1 MPENNQSDNQAPPT
15 DKRPAS
21 SPSTTKRRRF
31 ITRRNTI
38 IAVIGLVCA
47 VIALTLVGLI
57 AYRLGYVDRY
67 IAGQVKDTLAK
78 YGVRAEIK
86 NFHTSITPQTVEMLG
101 VELYDAQTGEKLGKI
116 DRIVATVR
124 IEDLYAL
131 NLRRNINLK
140 DLQIEGLELWVSF
153 DSQGRS
159 NFRNIR
165 VPPPEPN
172 QRILFAYSTAH
183 VELKNSQIHYGDA
196 LHSLAGEA
204 RNLRATIQP
213 DDPNA
218 PSSSW
223 MNTVTFSSTNST
235 FVYDGKPIDNI
246 DVEARGRVNQ
256 VRAEIQDLTLRSPI
270 AETHLTGVM
279 GDWRKLQY
287 TLNITSTIDLT
298 QASEILQ
305 PKTTL
310 RGAGNFV
317 GTVNGDG
324 DHYTVDGS
332 IKSDAL
338 AADGVRLQGLN
349 VNAKGSGQ
357 GSSYDFNG
365 KAVAQLLTAGDFQLN
380 AVQISGGVMGTGSD
394 FRWVGELRAAAEKSY
409 GTTITGLILRD
420 ARAEYND
427 GVLTASAPQLTGA
440 GLTTSTARV
449 QNGIQANDIRVR
461 LENGKTT
468 ATVATAKAGKITSGE
483 TTVNGVTA
491 KGIDIKGDGN
501 VTNVT
506 VNEVQVGE
514 ANAFGAQTGS
524 INIAGVRLAVRNG
537 RVQGST
543 NDINAGNVKLK
554 DGNLENVKLARPAFT
569 VEPSGRYRASAD
581 LSLGGGVWGTMKL
594 GPARASI
601 VAASDQIQVANFTA
615 EALDGRAS
623 GNATISLR
631 KNGASRVNANF
642 DNFDLGGLITLLS
655 GRAVP
660 IASKATGRADLTFT
674 GTDFANATGNVNAQL
689 VGAAPPGSN
698 LAPLSGDFAV
708 TANKGLFQIQN
719 ANLKT
724 AATTL
729 IASGQFSVD
738 QPVSSLR
745 VDLASTDASE
755 LQHLLISSGA
765 IPELEEQFGTYNIDL
780 GGKLA
785 FNGTINGALKDPIV
799 SGHAELGSLLMS
811 GTDVGSLAANISS
824 TAVETRITEGRLT
837 QANGGSAQFS
847 ATLPRT
853 GQDNISIDATLDRLS
868 GSTLAALPFLQMKP
882 LLGGPPTK
890 LDIQSDISGRIAIT
904 GLPNAMSGVADI
916 RMGGGKVNG
925 EALQGLT
932 AHATFNGSLI
942 TADRFDANFDAGHVS
957 GSGKFDMKT
966 QAFEIRASG
975 DRVQLERLAAFANK
989 SNLPKIAGTAKL
1001 DITASGLFKDVSS
1014 YQINFDGESN
1024 DVTIDGRSAGNVK
1037 LIGRTENKQLNV
1049 SFTTTGLF
1057 GDQGQT
1063 ITAQVD
1069 LSNEKLPAV
1078 VESNITNADLSQ
1090 LLKIYLAS
1098 QTKETTTPP
1107 VNVTGR
1113 ASGTL
1118 KLAGNLM
1125 TENAEGEEVFSWRGL
1140 TGTATFTELSF
1151 RVEDSSFA
1159 ATAPVVIDFKPDEIN
1174 FHEAQFQGP
1183 GTNVTI
1189 AGAVATAA
1197 GGRNTFGINGQ
1208 INLQILRGISPD
1220 LFSSGFADVAINVGG
1235 TYENQRVTGR
1245 ASLRNASVAVFLGNQ
1260 RLQLANLQGA
1270 ILFNSSQAQ
1279 IESLTGTLGGG
1290 SIRASGGARIEG
1302 FSITQFL
1309 FNVQANKVTVDYPE
1323 DFRSTVTADLE
1334 LRGNQQRQF
1343 IRGNVEVHR
1352 SEYTKDIRLEELI
1365 NQRPAPSIEEG
1376 GEFKLADTAVFDK
1389 LHVEGRNALI
1399 MRNNLGNVVAS
1410 LSLTI
1415 DGPVKE
1421 PIIEG
1426 RVTATRGTLN
1436 FRNNPYEVTRGLIYF
1451 PPRLGADPVLN
1462 IEAQS
1467 VIRGYRVTAL
1477 IEGPLSHPTT
1487 NVGSEP
1493 ALPQADVVS
1502 LILTGTLTSTDTSTS
1517 VLAQSGLGTAA
1528 SLLTD
1533 ALINAPISRATN
1545 KLFGLSRL
1553 EINPV
1558 IGGTGTAPTARLT
1571 AARQITK
1578 DLTVTYS
1585 TNIASDP
1592 NQVLAVEYRLSNRM
1606 SFVAQYQQG
1615 STRNLSTRNNNYSFE
1630 IRFRKRF

>member
-1 MPENNQSDNQAPPT
+1 MPEENQSNNQAPLR
-15 DKRPAS
+15 DGPA
-21 SPSTTKRRRF
+21 PAQSTVRRRRF

-38 IAVIGLVCA
+38 IAAIGLVCA
-47 VIALTLVGLI
+47 VIALLLVGLI

-67 IAGQVKDTLAK
+67 IAAQVKDTLAK
-78 YGVRAEIK
+78 YGIRAEIK
-86 NFHTSITPQTVEMLG
+86 NFHTSISPQTVEMLG
-101 VELYDAQTGEKLGKI
+101 LELYDAKTGEKLGKV
-116 DRIVATVR
+116 DRILARVR

-131 NLRRNINLK
+131 NLHRNINLK
-140 DLQIEGLELWVSF
+140 DLQIEGLELWVTF
-153 DSQGRS
+153 DAQGRS
-159 NFRNIR
+159 NFRNIQ

-196 LHSLAGEA
+196 LHSLSGEA

-235 FVYDGKPIDNI
+235 FLYDGRPINNI
-246 DVEARGRVNQ
+246 DLEARGRVNQ
-256 VRAEIQDLTLRSPI
+256 VRAEIQDLTLRSPM
-270 AETHLTGVM
+270 AETHLSGVM
-279 GDWRKLQY
+279 GDWRNLRY
-287 TLNITSTIDLT
+287 TLNVTSTVDLT
-298 QASEILQ
+298 QASDILQ
-305 PKTTL
+305 PGTTL

-324 DHYTVDGS
+324 DHYTIDGS

-338 AADGVRLQGLN
+338 AADGLRLQGLSL
-349 VNAKGSGQ
+349 NAKGSGQ

-365 KAVAQLLTAGDFQLN
+365 RAVAQLLNAGDFQLN
-380 AVQISGGVMGTGSD
+380 VVQITGGVMGKGSD

-420 ARAEYND
+420 ARADYKD
-427 GVLTASAPQLTGA
+427 GVLTASAPQFNGSS
-440 GLTTSTARV
+440 LTTSTAKV
-449 QNGIQANDIRVR
+449 QNGIQANDLRVR
-461 LENGKTT
+461 VDNGKTS
-468 ATVATAKAGKITSGE
+468 ATIATLKAGKIQSQDA
-483 TTVNGVTA
+483 TVNGVTA
-491 KGIDIKGDGN
+491 KGIDVKGDGN
-501 VTNVT
+501 ITNVT
-506 VNEVQVGE
+506 VKEIQVGE
-514 ANAFGAQTGS
+514 ADAFGAQTGS
-524 INIAGVRLAVRNG
+524 INIAGVRLAMHNG

-543 NDINAGNVKLK
+543 SDINAGNVKLK
-554 DGNLENVKLARPAFT
+554 DGNIENVKLARPIFT

-581 LSLGGGVWGTMKL
+581 LSLGGGVLGTMKL
-594 GPARASI
+594 GPGQASV
-601 VAASDQIQVANFTA
+601 VASSDQIQVNNFVA

-631 KNGASRVNANF
+631 KKGASRVNANF
-642 DNFDLGGLITLLS
+642 DNFDLGGLITVLA

-660 IASKATGRADLTFT
+660 VASKATGKADLTFT
-674 GTDFANATGNVNAQL
+674 GTDFANANGSVNAQL
-689 VGAAPPGSN
+689 VGAAPAGSD
-698 LAPLSGDFAV
+698 LAPLSGDFAL
-708 TANKGLFQIQN
+708 TATNGLFQIQN
-719 ANLKT
+719 ANLRT
-724 AATTL
+724 AATTVT
-729 IASGQFSVD
+729 ASGQFSID
-738 QPVSSLR
+738 QPVSNLR
-745 VDLASTDASE
+745 VNLASTDASE
-755 LQHLLISSGA
+755 LQQLLISSGA
-765 IPELEEQFGTYNIDL
+765 IPELEEQFRTYNIDL
-780 GGKLA
+780 AGKLA

-799 SGHAELGSLLMS
+799 SGHAELGSLLINQR
-811 GTDVGSLAANISS
+811 DLGSLTANISS
-824 TAVETRITEGRLT
+824 TAAETRVTEGRLA
-837 QANGGSAQFS
+837 QANGGGAQF
-847 ATLPRT
+847 ALTIPRT
-853 GQDNISIDATLDRLS
+853 GADNASIDATVERMNAGDLI
-868 GSTLAALPFLQMKP
+868 AALPLNKQTREQ
-882 LLGGPPTK
+882 LGDTAAEV
-890 LDIQSDISGRIAIT
+890 SGTIKIN
-904 GLPNAMSGVADI
+904 GIPKAMNGVADLQF
-916 RMGGGKVNG
+916 GKGRLAG
-925 EALQGLT
+925 EPLQNLT
-932 AHATFNGSLI
+932 AHATFAGTSVTVDKI
-942 TADRFDANFDAGHVS
+942 DAAFDAGHIA
-957 GSGKFDMKT
+957 GSGKFDTET
-966 QAFEIRASG
+966 QAFELRASG

-989 SNLPKIAGTAKL
+989 PGMPKIAGTAKL
-1001 DITASGLFKDVSS
+1001 DVTATGLFKDMSS
-1014 YQINFDGESN
+1014 YQINFDGESS
-1024 DVTIDGRSAGNVK
+1024 DVTIDGQAAGNVK
-1037 LIGRTENKQLNV
+1037 LVGRTEDKQLNV
-1049 SFTTTGLF
+1049 TFTTTGLL

-1063 ITAQVD
+1063 IAARVD
-1069 LSNEKLPAV
+1069 LSNEKLPATI
-1078 VESNITNADLSQ
+1078 ESNITNADLSQ
-1090 LLKIYLAS
+1090 LLRIYIAS
-1098 QTKETTTPP
+1098 QAKDKTTP

-1125 TENAEGEEVFSWRGL
+1125 TENGEGEEVFSWTGL
-1140 TGTATFTELSF
+1140 TGNATFTELSF
-1151 RVEDSSFA
+1151 RVEDSPFA
-1159 ATAPVVIDFKPDEIN
+1159 ATGPVVIDFRPNEIN
-1174 FHEAQFQGP
+1174 FHQAQFQGP

-1197 GGRNTFGINGQ
+1197 GGRNTLGVNGQ
-1208 INLQILRGISPD
+1208 VNLQILRGFSPD

-1235 TYENQRVTGR
+1235 TFENQRVTGR
-1245 ASLRNASVAVFLGNQ
+1245 ASLRNASVSVFLGNQ
-1260 RLQLANLQGA
+1260 RLTLANLQGA

-1290 SIRASGGARIEG
+1290 TISASGGARLEG
-1302 FSITQFL
+1302 FSIAQFL
-1309 FNVQANKVTVDYPE
+1309 FNIHGDKVTVNYPE

-1352 SEYTKDIRLEELI
+1352 TEYTKDIKLEELI

-1389 LHVEGRNALI
+1389 LHVEGRNALV

-1410 LSLTI
+1410 LSMTV

-1436 FRNNPYEVTRGLIYF
+1436 FRNNPYEITRGLIYF
-1451 PPRLGADPVLN
+1451 PARLGADPVLN

-1477 IEGPLSHPTT
+1477 IEGPLSNPTT

-1502 LILTGTLTSTDTSTS
+1502 LILTGTLTSTDTNTS

-1578 DLTVTYS
+1578 DMTITYS